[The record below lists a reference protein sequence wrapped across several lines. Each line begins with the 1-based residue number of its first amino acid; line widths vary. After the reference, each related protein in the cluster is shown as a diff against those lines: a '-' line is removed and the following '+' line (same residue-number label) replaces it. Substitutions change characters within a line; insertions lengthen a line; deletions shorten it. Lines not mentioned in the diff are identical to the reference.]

1 MYHPQDAKL
10 EAMEVRLREISKNT
24 QAIAATNIAKILTSS
39 KSSSSPSSATDT
51 PNSSFRSDNEDV
63 SVPTITIDEGPES
76 PKSTPQPQVKKDAQ
90 PKPLSYTKG
99 LLPSSQLTSIFLKS
113 KTRRNFAALLVK
125 RLFDVETRL
134 KSNVSGRGKEQLD
147 PEIIKYVKA
156 KAFEFYECPQSDIKE
171 EWAKCVVSID
181 EKSRALK
188 KLKSFKENQ
197 SIDVI
202 DDKLDGLSKLRA
214 LEERNGSCSSRD
226 AIDER
231 IQALMKLKKE
241 NEKQ

>member
-1 MYHPQDAKL
+1 
-10 EAMEVRLREISKNT
+10 MEVRLLEISKNT

-39 KSSSSPSSATDT
+39 KSSSSSSSATDT

-90 PKPLSYTKG
+90 PKPLSYAKG

-113 KTRRNFAALLVK
+113 KTRNFAALLVK
-125 RLFDVETRL
+125 RLFDVETCL
-134 KSNVSGRGKEQLD
+134 KSNVSRRGKEQLD

-181 EKSRALK
+181 E
-188 KLKSFKENQ
+188 
-197 SIDVI
+197 
-202 DDKLDGLSKLRA
+202 
-214 LEERNGSCSSRD
+214 
-226 AIDER
+226 
-231 IQALMKLKKE
+231 
-241 NEKQ
+241 